1 MPKYSYISNL
11 YALHETYCAIVVE
24 MNLVTSKINI
34 NILLTQLHKPKH
46 ARNPFVYDSYNICV
60 SGKHLSLIKDQPL
73 FFNQITLK

>member
-34 NILLTQLHKPKH
+34 NILLTQLHKHKH
-46 ARNPFVYDSYNICV
+46 ARNPFVYDSYNICA